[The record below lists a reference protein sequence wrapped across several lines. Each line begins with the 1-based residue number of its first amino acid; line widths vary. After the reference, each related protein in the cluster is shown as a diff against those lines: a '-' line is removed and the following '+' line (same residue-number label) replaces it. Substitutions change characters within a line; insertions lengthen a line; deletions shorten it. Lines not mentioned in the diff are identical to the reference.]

1 MKATERGQL
10 HLCPCGAASTF
21 FAIAIA
27 AAGAVHASPSNTD
40 VVVSPTDLPTLAL
53 YAGAR
58 LATFDVTE
66 NNAFT
71 VTSPT
76 MDAPP
81 ALYFGAIDTVLSYEL
96 NRMFDV
102 KQVRAQM
109 TRSGTGITFMLKEN
123 GLCDQAPGRRMDSS
137 FDDDSP

>member
-40 VVVSPTDLPTLAL
+40 VVVSPTDLPTL
-53 YAGAR
+53 
-58 LATFDVTE
+58 
-66 NNAFT
+66 
-71 VTSPT
+71 
-76 MDAPP
+76 